1 MEISNKLTGI
11 RAPIKSNTKKVVFSI
26 IYAFII
32 GAVLGLVAK
41 LVDSP
46 GINPIFDHIGSRLGV
61 WIFVATL
68 LSVFSD
74 SPKQAAIKV
83 FTFFVALLTVYY
95 VYTVFILH
103 FFPQKVIIFWSIC
116 AVISPICAYMMWYS
130 GGNGLF
136 SNIMLS
142 LPAAVLLAEGYNL
155 RNAYLPIHTHYY
167 LIPWMQGIYL
177 LMIIILFLSIAKKG
191 KHLFLT
197 LLITIGLSLIFI
209 YFNVLGRIFGG
220 MNGFL

>member
-1 MEISNKLTGI
+1 M
-11 RAPIKSNTKKVVFSI
+11 
-26 IYAFII
+26 
-32 GAVLGLVAK
+32 GLVAK
-41 LVDSP
+41 LVDDP
-46 GINPIFDHIGSRLGV
+46 GANPILDHIGSRLGV

-74 SPKQAAIKV
+74 SPKQAAVKV

-116 AVISPICAYMMWYS
+116 AIISPICAYMMWYA

-136 SNIMLS
+136 SNILLS
-142 LPAAVLLAEGYNL
+142 LPAAVLLTEGYNL

-177 LMIIILFLSIAKKG
+177 IMILILFLSIAKKG
-191 KHLFLT
+191 KQLFLT
-197 LLITIGLSLIFI
+197 LFITIGLSLLFI
-209 YFNVLGRIFGG
+209 YLNVLGRIFGG

>member
-1 MEISNKLTGI
+1 MEISNKLNGI
-11 RAPIKSNTKKVVFSI
+11 RAPIKSNTKKFAFSI
-26 IYAFII
+26 VFAFII

-41 LVDSP
+41 LVDYPSV
-46 GINPIFDHIGSRLGV
+46 NPIFDHIGSRLGV
-61 WIFVATL
+61 WIFVATI

-74 SPKQAAIKV
+74 SPKQAAVKV

-116 AVISPICAYMMWYS
+116 AMISPVCAYIMWYS

-136 SNIMLS
+136 SNTVLS
-142 LPAAVLLAEGYNL
+142 LPAAVLLTEGYNL

-177 LMIIILFLSIAKKG
+177 IMILILFLSIAKKG
-191 KHLFLT
+191 KPLLWTLF
-197 LLITIGLSLIFI
+197 ITIGVSLLFI